1 MTRIGPSDRLSEL
14 LRIVGTRKVENKG
27 TKPPVAGS
35 SSSSAAEKSQETL
48 RADLA
53 RELSE
58 IDLSQASG
66 QETARKMLI
75 HRVILTRFEKMSL
88 SASQLSFLTREV
100 GDKAASRPEVRDL
113 LDDVIREL
121 RGDAAVEG

>member
-27 TKPPVAGS
+27 TKPAVAGS
-35 SSSSAAEKSQETL
+35 SSSATAQKSQEAL

-121 RGDAAVEG
+121 RGDAAVES

>member
-27 TKPPVAGS
+27 TKQSVAS
-35 SSSSAAEKSQETL
+35 STSSAASEKSQEAL

-53 RELSE
+53 RELAE
-58 IDLSQASG
+58 IDLTQASG

-75 HRVILTRFEKMSL
+75 HRVILTRFEKMRL
-88 SASQLSFLTREV
+88 SAAQLSFLTREV
-100 GDKAASRPEVRDL
+100 GDKAATRPEVREL
-113 LDDVIREL
+113 LDDVIREI
-121 RGDAAVEG
+121 RGDAPIEQ

>member
-14 LRIVGTRKVENKG
+14 LRIVGTRKAENKG
-27 TKPPVAGS
+27 TKQSVAGS
-35 SSSSAAEKSQETL
+35 TPSAVSEKSQETL

-58 IDLSQASG
+58 IDLTQASE

-75 HRVILTRFEKMSL
+75 HRVILARFEKMSL

-100 GDKAASRPEVRDL
+100 GDKAATRPEVRDL
-113 LDDVIREL
+113 LDDVIREI
-121 RGDAAVEG
+121 RGDASLER